1 MGFTIWQD
9 VPVLVMV
16 SMLAYF
22 CFLEQLLLIL
32 VTRLSNAWKVIPKQG
47 FCSLHLI
54 LLELHIKCLYHLECK
69 VGFGLKAVYRLEDQ
83 IQIKNKMVI
92 VGRWH
97 GSALIWRLVD
107 EWQSKLMRPESEGA
121 TG

>member
-1 MGFTIWQD
+1 MNIT
-9 VPVLVMV
+9 
-16 SMLAYF
+16 
-22 CFLEQLLLIL
+22 CLLIYISFDKLIL

-47 FCSLHLI
+47 FCSLHLV
-54 LLELHIKCLYHLECK
+54 LLECK